1 VFAAASVAAGAAT
14 DPALLVGSRLV
25 QGLGAALMAP
35 AALSQLAISYRE
47 GKDRNTALGVW
58 GAVSGMGAA
67 AGVFLG
73 GLLAQGPGW
82 RWVFLVNPP
91 LGVLIAVAARRL
103 LAEDRP
109 ARVERAKFDWQG
121 AVLVTAGL
129 LGLVYGLVR
138 APVVGWGSAQ
148 TVGALV
154 GAGVLLAGFV
164 RNEMGAPHP
173 LVPFTIL
180 RVRGLA
186 AADLTQLI
194 AFTGFIGVFFFVTL
208 YLQEILGWSPLKA
221 GAAYLPV
228 TAGFAAAGAI
238 TAQLVTRIGTRP
250 AAVAGCL
257 IASAGIWHLSRVPM
271 GGGYAPDVLPG
282 LVVMALGAGAVFV
295 SVTAAAN
302 AGVPG
307 HQAGLAAA
315 LLNSSQ
321 QLGSALGLA
330 VLSAVAVT
338 RTDDLLA
345 AGVAP
350 IIAGDAGFHRA
361 LLVAAALMAGAAVLA
376 ARSANTRAAVP
387 LVMVNTSSGPEV
399 VSK

>member
-1 VFAAASVAAGAAT
+1 
-14 DPALLVGSRLV
+14 
-25 QGLGAALMAP
+25 
-35 AALSQLAISYRE
+35 
-47 GKDRNTALGVW
+47 
-58 GAVSGMGAA
+58 
-67 AGVFLG
+67 
-73 GLLAQGPGW
+73 
-82 RWVFLVNPP
+82 
-91 LGVLIAVAARRL
+91 
-103 LAEDRP
+103 
-109 ARVERAKFDWQG
+109 
-121 AVLVTAGL
+121 
-129 LGLVYGLVR
+129 
-138 APVVGWGSAQ
+138 
-148 TVGALV
+148 
-154 GAGVLLAGFV
+154 
-164 RNEMGAPHP
+164 MGAPHP